1 MYTCVPY
8 VCSTT
13 GKQKSGTNPLEL
25 ELQKTVSC
33 RVGGGNQTSI
43 FCKSRKC
50 SQTLSHLFSPNFN
63 QYFKMISAFP
73 VLTLKYSV

>member
-25 ELQKTVSC
+25 VTEDCKLPCGWWEPNLNLLQEQEVLTNAESSL
-33 RVGGGNQTSI
+33 Q
-43 FCKSRKC
+43 
-50 SQTLSHLFSPNFN
+50 PNFN